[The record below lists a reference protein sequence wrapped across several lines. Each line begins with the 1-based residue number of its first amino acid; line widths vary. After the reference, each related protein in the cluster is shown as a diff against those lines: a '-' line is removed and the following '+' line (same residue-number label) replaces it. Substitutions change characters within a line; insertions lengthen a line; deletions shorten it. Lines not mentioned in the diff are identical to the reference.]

1 MRALALAVA
10 AAVLASVL
18 AMPPNTSAQDPPA
31 TEGDLRI
38 SGYDADAVRSDDHRS
53 LAVSETYFFN
63 NSGRERFSGNI
74 TLWMQPSA
82 FVSTTFCGGV
92 RNQVVRVEVSTQI
105 TCFDLTAVDAEVF
118 TVRPFDAGQYL
129 SYFGE
134 NHTLSLNVTTTNTT
148 ANGQMR
154 FNATIGP
161 VQTTPGTATVGNL
174 TLQASSVQFGA
185 MATITWGPLR
195 NLTLLQ
201 DVRIENTGGQDEVVD
216 LALEDLPAGWT
227 GAVRRSGQP
236 VTRVSL
242 AAGANLTVQ
251 LNVSAPSHLLHV
263 FLEYTIQGAETS
275 SGAYALTLQRLF
287 PYNASYAL
295 IFLYTLKEDVVT
307 ATGGLETH
315 QDPRWNETF
324 GRYRYTVIGYNLVA
338 GSVPTI
344 TITWVPPPF
353 VMPLWAIAALA
364 AIGAALVTYPLWQ
377 RRIRRKGTAEEAS
390 EAEAPPEAP
399 AARPMNAQELRAR
412 RDVLRKTI
420 ERLKGE
426 EEAGVLPEDLQSRLK
441 LDAETELADIERRLG
456 MLTTAEARKKQIL
469 KALRELDRDF
479 KEGKVDKDVYASLK
493 EKYEAEAVKVMRQV
507 DEAKGKASGEEAG
520 HELE

>member
-1 MRALALAVA
+1 MRALALAVT
-10 AAVLASVL
+10 AAVLASVFG
-18 AMPPNTSAQDPPA
+18 MPPHAGAQEPPA
-31 TEGDLRI
+31 TEGNLRI

-74 TLWMQPSA
+74 TLWMQPNA
-82 FVSTTFCGGV
+82 FVSTTLCGGV
-92 RNQVVRVEVSTQI
+92 RNQVARVEVSTQI
-105 TCFDLTAVDAEVF
+105 TCFNLTAVDAEVF

-148 ANGQMR
+148 ASGEMR

-161 VQTTPGTATVGNL
+161 VRTTPGTATVGNL
-174 TLQASSVQFGA
+174 TLQASSVQFGK

-195 NLTLLQ
+195 NLSLLQ

-216 LALEDLPAGWT
+216 LALEELPPGWI

-251 LNVSAPSHLLHV
+251 LNVSAPSHLIHI

-307 ATGGLETH
+307 TTGGLEPH
-315 QDPRWNETF
+315 QAPRWNETF

-364 AIGAALVTYPLWQ
+364 AIGVALVTYPLWQ
-377 RRIRRKGTAEEAS
+377 RRVRRKGKAE
-390 EAEAPPEAP
+390 EAEAPAEAP

-426 EEAGVLPEDLQSRLK
+426 AEAGVLPEDLQSRLRTE
-441 LDAETELADIERRLG
+441 AEAELADVERRLG
-456 MLTTAEARKKQIL
+456 SLTTAEARKKQIL
-469 KALRELDRDF
+469 KALRELNRDF

-493 EKYEAEAVKVMRQV
+493 EKYEAEAVKAMRQV
-507 DEAKGKASGEEAG
+507 DEAKGKVSGEEADD
-520 HELE
+520 EPE